1 MAFAHGKLLLF
12 GEHAVVYGEPALA
25 AALTVGVAATVTGR
39 TAARLTVPAWSI
51 DVAGDAD
58 HRVAAALRA
67 LRAALP
73 FDASGYDL
81 HLEASLPAGAGVG
94 SSAAMAVASA
104 RALAAAAGHLLTPDQ
119 LFEAAM
125 AAERVFHGNP
135 SGLDHAVAIHGG
147 LMHFVRGNPPR
158 MRPVALGASFRLLV
172 AQVEA
177 GADTGRMVAAV
188 AALREAH
195 PVARA
200 LCTDIGALVAEAE
213 AALTAGDH
221 AAVGRL
227 MNLNH
232 GLLSALGVST
242 AGLDAAVHAA
252 RTAGALGAKLTGA
265 GGGGCMVALVTDETA
280 PAVASALAQ
289 LARATFEAHLQPVTD
304 S

>member
-1 MAFAHGKLLLF
+1 
-12 GEHAVVYGEPALA
+12 
-25 AALTVGVAATVTGR
+25 
-39 TAARLTVPAWSI
+39 
-51 DVAGDAD
+51 
-58 HRVAAALRA
+58 
-67 LRAALP
+67 
-73 FDASGYDL
+73 
-81 HLEASLPAGAGVG
+81 
-94 SSAAMAVASA
+94 MAVASA
-104 RALAAAAGHLLTPDQ
+104 RALAEAAGHLLAPDQ

-158 MRPVALGASFRLLV
+158 MRSVALGGHFRLLV

-177 GADTGRMVAAV
+177 GADTGRMVASV

-200 LCTDIGALVAEAE
+200 LCADIGALVAEAE
-213 AALTAGDH
+213 TALTAGDQ

-242 AGLDAAVHAA
+242 ASLDAAVHAA
-252 RTAGALGAKLTGA
+252 RAAGALGAKLTGA
-265 GGGGCMVALVTDETA
+265 GGGGCMVALVTDDTA
-280 PAVASALAQ
+280 PAVAAALAP
-289 LARATFEAHLQPVTD
+289 LARALFAAHLQPVTEP
-304 S
+304 

>member
-25 AALTVGVAATVTGR
+25 AALTVGVSATVTGR

-104 RALAAAAGHLLTPDQ
+104 RALADAAGHLLTPDQ

-158 MRPVALGASFRLLV
+158 MRPVALGGHFRLLV

-177 GADTGRMVAAV
+177 GADTGRMVASV

-200 LCTDIGALVAEAE
+200 LCADIGALVADAE
-213 AALTAGDH
+213 AALTAGDR

-242 AGLDAAVHAA
+242 AALEAAVHAA

-280 PAVASALAQ
+280 PAVASALAP

>member
-25 AALTVGVAATVTGR
+25 AALTVGVTATVTGR

-58 HRVAAALRA
+58 HRVAGALRA

-104 RALAAAAGHLLTPDQ
+104 RALAAAAGHPLTPDQ

-158 MRPVALGASFRLLV
+158 MHPVALGGSFRFLV

-200 LCTDIGALVAEAE
+200 LCADIGALVAEAE

-242 AGLDAAVHAA
+242 ASLDAAVHAA
-252 RTAGALGAKLTGA
+252 RTAGARGAKLTGA

-280 PAVASALAQ
+280 PAVASALAP
-289 LARATFEAHLQPVTD
+289 LARATFEAHLQPVTEF
-304 S
+304 

>member
-12 GEHAVVYGEPALA
+12 GEHAVVYGQPALA

-39 TAARLTVPAWSI
+39 TAGHLSIPAWNI
-51 DVAGDAD
+51 EVAGDAD

-81 HLEASLPAGAGVG
+81 HLDAGLPAGAGVG
-94 SSAAMAVASA
+94 SSAAMAVAAA
-104 RALAAAAGHLLTPDQ
+104 RALAEAAGRPLPPAA

-147 LMHFVRGNPPR
+147 LMHFVRGTPPR
-158 MRPVALGASFRLLV
+158 MRSVPLGASFRFLV

-177 GADTGRMVAAV
+177 GADTGRMVASV
-188 AALREAH
+188 AALRAAH
-195 PVARA
+195 PVAHT
-200 LCTDIGALVAEAE
+200 LCDTIGALVGEAE
-213 AALTAGDH
+213 AALTAGNRE
-221 AAVGRL
+221 AVGRL

-232 GLLSALGVST
+232 GLLAALGVST
-242 AGLDAAVHAA
+242 ARLDAAVHAA
-252 RTAGALGAKLTGA
+252 QAAGALGAKLTGA
-265 GGGGCMVALVTDETA
+265 GGGGCMVALVTDATA
-280 PAVASALAQ
+280 PAVAAALGP
-289 LARATFEAHLQPVTD
+289 LALATFEANLSTQSGT
-304 S
+304 

>member
-1 MAFAHGKLLLF
+1 M
-12 GEHAVVYGEPALA
+12 
-25 AALTVGVAATVTGR
+25 
-39 TAARLTVPAWSI
+39 
-51 DVAGDAD
+51 
-58 HRVAAALRA
+58 
-67 LRAALP
+67 
-73 FDASGYDL
+73 
-81 HLEASLPAGAGVG
+81 
-94 SSAAMAVASA
+94 VAS
-104 RALAAAAGHLLTPDQ
+104 
-119 LFEAAM
+119 
-125 AAERVFHGNP
+125 
-135 SGLDHAVAIHGG
+135 
-147 LMHFVRGNPPR
+147 
-158 MRPVALGASFRLLV
+158 
-172 AQVEA
+172 
-177 GADTGRMVAAV
+177 V

-200 LCTDIGALVAEAE
+200 LCADIGALVAEAE
-213 AALTAGDH
+213 AALTAGDR

-280 PAVASALAQ
+280 PAVASALAP

>member
-1 MAFAHGKLLLF
+1 
-12 GEHAVVYGEPALA
+12 
-25 AALTVGVAATVTGR
+25 VGVSATVTGR

-67 LRAALP
+67 LRDALP
-73 FDASGYDL
+73 FDAAGYDL
-81 HLEASLPAGAGVG
+81 HLDASLPAGAGVG

-104 RALAAAAGHLLTPDQ
+104 RALAEAAGHLLTPDQ

-158 MRPVALGASFRLLV
+158 MRPVALGGPFRLLV

-177 GADTGRMVAAV
+177 GADTGRMVASV

-200 LCTDIGALVAEAE
+200 LCADIGALVAEAE
-213 AALTAGDH
+213 TALTAGDQ

-242 AGLDAAVHAA
+242 ARLDAAVHAA
-252 RTAGALGAKLTGA
+252 RAAGALGAKLTGA
-265 GGGGCMVALVTDETA
+265 GGGGCMVALVTDDTA
-280 PAVASALAQ
+280 PAVAAALAP
-289 LARATFEAHLQPVTD
+289 LARALFAAHLQPVTEP
-304 S
+304 

>member
-39 TAARLTVPAWSI
+39 TTARLTVPAWFI
-51 DVAGDAD
+51 DVQGDAD

-67 LRAALP
+67 LRSALP

-81 HLEASLPAGAGVG
+81 HLDASLPAGAGVG

-104 RALAAAAGHLLTPDQ
+104 RALAQAAGYPLTTDQ

-158 MRPVALGASFRLLV
+158 MRPVRLGGSFRFLV

-177 GADTGRMVAAV
+177 GADTGRMVAGV

-195 PVARA
+195 PVART

-213 AALTAGDH
+213 SALTAGDT

-242 AGLDAAVHAA
+242 APLDAATQAA
-252 RTAGALGAKLTGA
+252 RAAGALGAKLTGA
-265 GGGGCMVALVTDETA
+265 GGGGCMVALVTDDTA
-280 PAVASALAQ
+280 PAVAAALAP
-289 LARATFEAHLQPVTD
+289 LARATFEAHLQPMTEP
-304 S
+304 

>member
-25 AALTVGVAATVTGR
+25 AALTVGVEARVTGR
-39 TAARLTVPAWSI
+39 RAAHLTIPAWSI
-51 DVAGDAD
+51 DVSGDAD

-94 SSAAMAVASA
+94 SSAAMAVAAA
-104 RALAAAAGHLLTPDQ
+104 RALAEAAGQTLAPAE

-147 LMHFVRGNPPR
+147 LMHFVRGTPPQ
-158 MRPVALGASFRLLV
+158 MRPVALGGAFRFLV

-177 GADTGRMVAAV
+177 GADTGRMVASV

-200 LCTDIGALVAEAE
+200 LCTSVGALVAEAE
-213 AALTAGDH
+213 AALTAGDA

-242 AGLDAAVHAA
+242 ARLDTAVHAA

-265 GGGGCMVALVTDETA
+265 GGGGCMVALVTDATA
-280 PAVASALAQ
+280 PAVAAALAP
-289 LARATFEAHLQPVTD
+289 LALATFEAHLQPTTD
-304 S
+304 P

>member
-12 GEHAVVYGEPALA
+12 GEHAVVYGQPALA
-25 AALTVGVAATVTGR
+25 AALTVGVEARVTGR
-39 TAARLTVPAWSI
+39 STGRISIPAWQI
-51 DVAGDAD
+51 EVDGAAD

-81 HLEASLPAGAGVG
+81 HLDAGLPAGAGVG
-94 SSAAMAVASA
+94 SSAAMAVAAA
-104 RALAAAAGHLLTPDQ
+104 RALAAAAGKPLPPAT

-147 LMHFVRGNPPR
+147 LMRFVRGTPPS
-158 MRPVALGASFRLLV
+158 MRSIRLGAPFRFLV

-177 GADTGRMVAAV
+177 GADTGRMVASV
-188 AALREAH
+188 AALRDAH
-195 PVARA
+195 PVAHT
-200 LCTDIGALVAEAE
+200 LCDAIGALVAEAE
-213 AALTAGDH
+213 LALVAGDRP
-221 AAVGRL
+221 AVGRL

-232 GLLSALGVST
+232 GLLAALGVST
-242 AGLDAAVHAA
+242 ARLDAAVHTA

-265 GGGGCMVALVTDETA
+265 GGGGCMVALVTDDTA
-280 PAVASALAQ
+280 PAVAAALQ
-289 LARATFEAHLQPVTD
+289 PLSLATFEANLQPQSGT
-304 S
+304 